1 MKVEELND
9 LFAAPE
15 DIADVINEEVEETEN
30 NDVDDNSEDVNNDE
44 KTEEVTDEVI
54 DTTSVYNI
62 LKDYNLAPEIEN
74 PTEVRQ
80 IIAFL

>member
-44 KTEEVTDEVI
+44 KTEEVTDEII

-62 LKDYNLAPEIEN
+62 LKDYNLSPEIEN
-74 PTEVRQ
+74 PTE
-80 IIAFL
+80 